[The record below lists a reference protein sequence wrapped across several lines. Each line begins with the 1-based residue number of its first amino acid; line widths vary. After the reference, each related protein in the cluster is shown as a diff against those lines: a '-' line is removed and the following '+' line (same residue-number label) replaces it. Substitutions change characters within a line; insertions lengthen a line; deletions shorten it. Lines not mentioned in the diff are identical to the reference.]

1 MFIAENLVL
10 SENREELIAYFG
22 QETYQY
28 TYATLSTVAMG
39 SVCYGC
45 IRHGRGARLWE
56 LAPLGTRTAGFTL
69 QAMGLAGFAQLVPRL
84 QSPVTQSE
92 ELDDAARA
100 EQSARGPSNRR
111 DSITERQ
118 EGWKVQCPMDFK
130 GEANAGVPDGEE
142 HGLTRITRHPTMWCL
157 ATLGLGTAL
166 VTPFA
171 AQAVMCT
178 MPAVFAVI
186 GGAHVDMRHRRGSGG
201 TLTPERDART
211 SNVPFLA
218 FVQGQQSW
226 ARLVEELKWTNVAA
240 ATAAAALLW
249 KRRHAV
255 LAPRASRL
263 RAGGERDTS
272 MWKEARDP
280 KTRRL

>member
-56 LAPLGTRTAGFTL
+56 VAPLGTRTAGL
-69 QAMGLAGFAQLVPRL
+69 AMQAMGLAGFAQLVPRL
-84 QSPVTQSE
+84 QSPVTQAGDQVAS
-92 ELDDAARA
+92 
-100 EQSARGPSNRR
+100 PSP
-111 DSITERQ
+111 ERQ

-130 GEANAGVPDGEE
+130 GEANAAVPDGEE

-166 VTPFA
+166 VTPYA

-178 MPAVFAVI
+178 MPAVFSLI
-186 GGAHVDMRHRRGSGG
+186 GGAHIDMRHRRGSGG
-201 TLTPERDART
+201 TLTPERDVRT

-218 FVQGQQSW
+218 LAQG
-226 ARLVEELKWTNVAA
+226 
-240 ATAAAALLW
+240 
-249 KRRHAV
+249 
-255 LAPRASRL
+255 
-263 RAGGERDTS
+263 G
-272 MWKEARDP
+272 
-280 KTRRL
+280 